1 MAIKMKPGLIKSKR
15 PLKFEELEIG
25 DIFTTKTT
33 TDWYINT
40 ECVENDDGDCY
51 GNAVNLATGL
61 HEAFDD
67 DTSVIRYKHEIEI
80 TYSADDIEDFI

>member
-33 TDWYINT
+33 IDWYMKT
-40 ECVENDDGDCY
+40 ECVADDDDCY
-51 GNAVNLATGL
+51 GNTVNLATGL
-61 HEAFDD
+61 HETFDN

-80 TYSADDIEDFI
+80 TYSADDVEDFI